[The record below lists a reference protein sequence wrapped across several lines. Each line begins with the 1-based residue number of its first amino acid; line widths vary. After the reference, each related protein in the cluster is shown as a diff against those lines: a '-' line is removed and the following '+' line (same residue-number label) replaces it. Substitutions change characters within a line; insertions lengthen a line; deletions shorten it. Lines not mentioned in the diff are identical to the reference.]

1 MANSEKFDDF
11 RRKMNLNTKGG
22 NEREVGNTEGE
33 IRETEGT
40 MRKKDD
46 EGRERVR
53 YEVRPS
59 SIFGIE

>member
-1 MANSEKFDDF
+1 
-11 RRKMNLNTKGG
+11 MNLNTKGG
-22 NEREVGNTEGE
+22 NEKEVGNTEGG

-40 MRKKDD
+40 IRKKDD